1 LSSEVFSEGADNK
14 RRSLPNYAG
23 RRNESDVSFDG
34 AKHETSWS
42 FSTFSEP
49 RSVSWRFSIGDAAQA
64 APSNP
69 RLVQSIELKQT
80 NYSRST
86 ESNIKT
92 K

>member
-49 RSVSWRFSIGDAAQA
+49 TKRFVA
-64 APSNP
+64 
-69 RLVQSIELKQT
+69 L
-80 NYSRST
+80 
-86 ESNIKT
+86 
-92 K
+92 